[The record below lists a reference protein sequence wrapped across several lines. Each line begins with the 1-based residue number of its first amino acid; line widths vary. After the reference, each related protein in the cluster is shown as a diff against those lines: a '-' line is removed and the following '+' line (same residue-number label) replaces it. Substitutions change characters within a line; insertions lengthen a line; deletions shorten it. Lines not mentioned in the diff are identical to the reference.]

1 MVLRRSA
8 YQELKRRGFKPLLM
22 GRQGAIL
29 TSGEDTELGYAL
41 ALVGYRIWY
50 DSRLKLVHFMPA
62 NRLTRAYHW
71 KLVRGCQQ
79 GGLSLACY
87 EIALRG
93 EDIGAVKFYL
103 WRIVLLGSWLGRA
116 ALKFLL
122 LRISWPT
129 LRIDFSD
136 WVQSLFDYGALRRVL
151 RDDLPRV
158 IQLKQ
163 SRPASE

>member
-1 MVLRRSA
+1 
-8 YQELKRRGFKPLLM
+8 
-22 GRQGAIL
+22 
-29 TSGEDTELGYAL
+29 
-41 ALVGYRIWY
+41 
-50 DSRLKLVHFMPA
+50 
-62 NRLTRAYHW
+62 
-71 KLVRGCQQ
+71 VRGCQQ

-129 LRIDFSD
+129 LRIAFSD